1 MAQQVRTILIS
12 DISGEEISD
21 GAGQTIEFS
30 VRGVDYRIDLTD
42 AEVSDFDQAIQLYIR
57 HGERVGGRRRVA
69 GGTAPARTDKAQL
82 DAMRRWARAHGYQ
95 VSDRGRIAASIQEAY
110 HAASQG

>member
-30 VRGVDYRIDLTD
+30 VRGVVIGST
-42 AEVSDFDQAIQLYIR
+42 
-57 HGERVGGRRRVA
+57 
-69 GGTAPARTDKAQL
+69 
-82 DAMRRWARAHGYQ
+82 
-95 VSDRGRIAASIQEAY
+95 
-110 HAASQG
+110 